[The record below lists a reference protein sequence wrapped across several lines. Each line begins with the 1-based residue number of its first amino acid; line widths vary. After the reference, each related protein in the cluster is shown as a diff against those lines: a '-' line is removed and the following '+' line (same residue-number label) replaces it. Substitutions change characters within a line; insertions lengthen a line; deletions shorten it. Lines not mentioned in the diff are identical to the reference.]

1 MKLMN
6 IAIIIVAII
15 AINYIVSAV
24 MTFLG
29 VSVTSYI
36 SYLLWIFALMLFWG
50 ILPPE
55 EKYFT

>member
-1 MKLMN
+1 MN
-6 IAIIIVAII
+6 IAIIIVAIV

-50 ILPPE
+50 ILPE
-55 EKYFT
+55 QEKLFK

>member
-6 IAIIIVAII
+6 IAIIIVAIV

-50 ILPPE
+50 ILPE
-55 EKYFT
+55 QEKFF

>member
-6 IAIIIVAII
+6 IAIIIVAIV

-50 ILPPE
+50 ILPE
-55 EKYFT
+55 QEKFFK